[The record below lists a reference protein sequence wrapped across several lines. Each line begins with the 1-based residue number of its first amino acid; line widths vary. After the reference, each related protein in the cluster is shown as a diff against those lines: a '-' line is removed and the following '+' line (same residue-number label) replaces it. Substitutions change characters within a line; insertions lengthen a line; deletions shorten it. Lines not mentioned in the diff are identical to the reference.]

1 MSQFCRRRGSS
12 GIDAC
17 KTVSLPVLTAMRY
30 FMNAVCRH
38 CLSINK
44 EGEHYMSALNQQ
56 TVVPA
61 GDGNLI
67 ARSWKAKLWK
77 DFRRDKLL
85 YLLALPGILFFIVFK
100 YIPLGG
106 LVIAFQNY
114 SPFVGVRGSE
124 WVGFEHFQRFFS
136 NPEFLILFRNTM
148 AINLMSLFFFF
159 PLPIVLSL
167 MLNEVRS
174 VFYKRVVQS
183 VVYMPHFLSWVIISG
198 LTFLLFAKGEGLV
211 NKLLESFGAT
221 RIDFLTNSNLF
232 WIMLTIQSIWKECGW
247 GTILFLAA
255 MAGIDPGVY
264 EAARMDGASRLRQM
278 WHVTLPAIRSVIVI
292 LLILRLG
299 HMMDVGFEQ
308 VFLMYNGAVSE
319 VAEVFDTYVYRVGIQ
334 QGQFSY
340 STAAGLFKS
349 VVGLT
354 LVVISNWASKKMGEE
369 GVY

>member
-1 MSQFCRRRGSS
+1 
-12 GIDAC
+12 
-17 KTVSLPVLTAMRY
+17 
-30 FMNAVCRH
+30 
-38 CLSINK
+38 
-44 EGEHYMSALNQQ
+44 MSAVSQQ
-56 TVVPA
+56 SVVPKDGA
-61 GDGNLI
+61 GSFI
-67 ARSWKAKLWK
+67 AKSRLSRLWR
-77 DFRRDKLL
+77 DLRRDRFL

-106 LVIAFQNY
+106 VVIAFQNY
-114 SPFVGVRGSE
+114 SPFAGITGSE
-124 WVGFEHFQRFFS
+124 WVGFEHFERFFS
-136 NPEFLILFRNTM
+136 NPEFLTLFRNTI
-148 AINLMSLFFFF
+148 AINLMSLIFFF

-167 MLNEVRS
+167 MMNEVRS
-174 VFYKRVVQS
+174 VVYKRVVQS

-211 NKLLESFGAT
+211 NKLLEALGAS

-264 EAARMDGASRLRQM
+264 EAARMDGANRLRQM
-278 WHVTLPAIRSVIVI
+278 WHVTLPAIRSVIVV

-319 VAEVFDTYVYRVGIQ
+319 VAEVFDTYVYRMGIQ

>member
-1 MSQFCRRRGSS
+1 MTMLR
-12 GIDAC
+12 
-17 KTVSLPVLTAMRY
+17 
-30 FMNAVCRH
+30 
-38 CLSINK
+38 
-44 EGEHYMSALNQQ
+44 QQ
-56 TVVPA
+56 QQAAPA
-61 GDGNLI
+61 SP
-67 ARSWKAKLWK
+67 ARSGESRLGRLIK
-77 DFRRDKLL
+77 DMSRDKYL
-85 YLLALPGILFFIVFK
+85 YLLALPGVLFFLIFK
-100 YIPLGG
+100 YVPMWGV
-106 LVIAFQNY
+106 VIAFQNY
-114 SPFVGVRGSE
+114 SPFAGIIHSD

-136 NPEFLILFRNTM
+136 NPEFMLLFRNTM
-148 AINLMSLFFFF
+148 AINLLSLIFFF

-167 MLNEVRS
+167 MLNELRS
-174 VFYKRVVQS
+174 VLYKRVVQS

-211 NKLLESFGAT
+211 NKMLEAIGLS

-232 WIMLTIQSIWKECGW
+232 WGMLTMQSIWKECGW

-255 MAGIDPGVY
+255 MAGIDPQVY
-264 EAARMDGASRLRQM
+264 EAAKIDGAGRIRQM
-278 WHVTLPAIRSVIVI
+278 WNITLPAIRSVIVI

-334 QGQFSY
+334 QAQFSY

-349 VVGLT
+349 VVGLA
-354 LVVISNWASKKMGEE
+354 LVVVSNWIAKKLGED